1 MKKNVAIM
9 LIVNREYLFALGA
22 FLFNLKSLSINDSLD
37 SVIIYYEGIRDDE
50 LKCLYEID
58 NRCEFVEYSLMDF
71 LRNGLCSTCLL
82 FTLVIDYWFVFDPSQ
97 VSLKKSRAQNNFGL
111 LMNKLK
117 LCL

>member
-50 LKCLYEID
+50 LKSI
-58 NRCEFVEYSLMDF
+58 NEYST
-71 LRNGLCSTCLL
+71 NSHLL
-82 FTLVIDYWFVFDPSQ
+82 SISYKHFNSSSRIPS
-97 VSLKKSRAQNNFGL
+97 
-111 LMNKLK
+111 
-117 LCL
+117 